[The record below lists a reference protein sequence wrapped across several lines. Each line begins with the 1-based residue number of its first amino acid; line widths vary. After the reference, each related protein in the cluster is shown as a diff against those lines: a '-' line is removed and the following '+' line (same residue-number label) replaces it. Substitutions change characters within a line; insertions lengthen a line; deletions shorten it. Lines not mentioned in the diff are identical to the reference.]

1 MNARTLPDI
10 GIPASVDQPPH
21 SVESEQAVLGG
32 LLLDNGAWDRIADL
46 LTEADFYLADHRI
59 LFQTMREMFER
70 GEPVDV
76 ITLATRIEA
85 RGEAQTV
92 GLGYLV
98 TLASETPSAAN
109 IARYAEIVTEKRTR
123 RDLLA
128 AGHRIASMAAAAGGD
143 AGEAI
148 QEAQALVMALGEGR
162 GDGTE
167 PQEVRDLLPAV
178 LRGIDDRFHK
188 AGEFSGIASGY
199 SELDRFTC
207 GLQPED
213 LIIVAGRPSMGKTTL
228 AVNIAENVAAD
239 DGVALVFSLEMGAR
253 QLVERSVCR
262 FGGISTTAVRN
273 GDMLQKDFDRLAV
286 ALQRLNGTRLVIDD
300 APVTTPARMR
310 AKARKVKHRYGRLDL
325 VVIDYLQL
333 MAGDGNTRS
342 EQLGGLTRALK
353 LMARELGAPVILLS
367 QLNRGLENRTDK
379 RPVLS
384 DLRES
389 GAIEQDA
396 DVVLMVHRPDY
407 YDPDS
412 PYKGFAEVLIRKQ
425 RMGPLGTVTLRF
437 EGEFS
442 RFSDADPDELRM
454 AQARAYSAARPRQSR
469 TSRGFD
475 DE

>member
-1 MNARTLPDI
+1 MNAHDLN
-10 GIPASVDQPPH
+10 QPPH
-21 SVESEQAVLGG
+21 SVEAEQAVLGG

-46 LTEADFYLADHRI
+46 LTPADFYLADHRI
-59 LFQTMREMFER
+59 MFQTMREMFER
-70 GEPVDV
+70 GESVDV
-76 ITLATRIEA
+76 ITLAAAIQA
-85 RGEAQTV
+85 RGEAEKV
-92 GLGYLV
+92 GLEYLV
-98 TLASETPSAAN
+98 ILATETPSAAN
-109 IARYAEIVTEKRTR
+109 CARYAKIVTEKRSR

-128 AGHRIASMAAAAGGD
+128 AGHRIAGLAAAAGGD
-143 AGEAI
+143 ADEAI
-148 QEAQALVMALGEGR
+148 HEAQALVMGLSEAR
-162 GDGTE
+162 GASTE
-167 PQEVRDLLPAV
+167 PQAVDDLLPSV
-178 LRGIDDRFHK
+178 LRGIDERFHK

-199 SELDRFTC
+199 AELDRLTC
-207 GLQPED
+207 GLQPGD

-228 AVNIAENVAAD
+228 AVNIAENVAAN

-262 FGGISTTAVRN
+262 FGGLSTTAVRN
-273 GDMLQKDFDRLAV
+273 GDMLQEDFDRLAV
-286 ALQRLNGTRLVIDD
+286 ALKRLQGKRLVIDD
-300 APVTTPARMR
+300 SPQATPGRMR

-342 EQLGGLTRALK
+342 EQLGSLTRALK
-353 LMARELGAPVILLS
+353 LMARELGAPVVLLS
-367 QLNRGLENRTDK
+367 QLNRGLEQRTDK

-407 YDPDS
+407 YDADS
-412 PYKGFAEVLIRKQ
+412 PYKGLAEVLIRKQ

-442 RFSDADPDELRM
+442 RFSDADPDALRM
-454 AQARAYSAARPRQSR
+454 VQAKAYAARPRQAR
-469 TSRGFD
+469 NSRGFD